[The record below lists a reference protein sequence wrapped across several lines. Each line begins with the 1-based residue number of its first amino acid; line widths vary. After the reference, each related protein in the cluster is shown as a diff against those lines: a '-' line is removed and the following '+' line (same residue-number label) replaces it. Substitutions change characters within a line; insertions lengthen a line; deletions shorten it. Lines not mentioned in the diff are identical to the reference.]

1 MNIPSH
7 DLAEA
12 IHEAI
17 RAHADRHRGGTVDM
31 KKTLSALGEVVAH
44 FLGHL
49 TRRRE
54 SYARRALFHNI
65 MMATVRKRLQ
75 LKGEAP
81 TTLQ

>member
-44 FLGHL
+44 FW
-49 TRRRE
+49 
-54 SYARRALFHNI
+54 AI
-65 MMATVRKRLQ
+65 
-75 LKGEAP
+75 
-81 TTLQ
+81 